1 MRYNGFT
8 RIPHFLLDSPN
19 GMLLAERVVL
29 YCIYRLTAG
38 YGRQSYRI
46 TYSQLQEMSGVAGI
60 SRVIHFLANKKKIE
74 LSDYKKGGSY
84 VITIPLPV
92 TSVKHPDNMSST
104 PPSHDVNT
112 PSPDVTTSR
121 GAIDST
127 IDNSIDNSI
136 ETLTEKMKLKY
147 PDKDIDKAISSFL
160 TYPHHQGKR
169 WSEAVLEDKVDKW
182 CANEKPSHKK
192 FIEQFKR
199 DTCGFPMGWC
209 EKCNVS
215 ASYEENELYGDSV
228 CCNAEI
234 LPVKKVNHH
243 NSEKV

>member
-8 RIPHFLLDSPN
+8 RIPHYLLDTPC
-19 GMLLAERVVL
+19 GLKPAERSVL
-29 YCIYRLTAG
+29 FCVYRLTAG

-46 TYSQLQEMSGVAGI
+46 KYSQLKEMTGIAGI
-60 SRVIHFLANKKKIE
+60 SRTVNSLAAKKMFE
-74 LSDYKKGGSY
+74 LSDFKNGGSY
-84 VITIPLPV
+84 IFTIPLPI
-92 TSVKHPDNMSST
+92 TSGQRPDDMRST
-104 PPSHDVNT
+104 PPSHEVNGSASHDVNGY
-112 PSPDVTTSR
+112 R
-121 GAIDST
+121 EAIDST

-136 ETLTEKMKLKY
+136 EALTEKMKLKY

-160 TYPHHQGKR
+160 TYPHHRGKK

-215 ASYEENELYGDSV
+215 ASYEENQLYGDSS
-228 CCNAEI
+228 CCNGKI
-234 LPVKKVNHH
+234 LPSKQVVNA
-243 NSEKV
+243 